1 MASRKKVS
9 QGLVRHTKLVQS
21 LFYQFFSKTY
31 LSQVTFSEF
40 FIGIYVSL
48 CPDFLPVQTNIIEA
62 LVLLRLS
69 YRWSLKFRHYLPVDL
84 LKVHLCDQDSLV
96 VKDKLNLILNDK
108 RSLAQVPIFLKGLSP
123 WYWDGVNQRHQIKNV
138 FSITICTA
146 SIELKNKLVI
156 LLSNRI
162 L

>member
-9 QGLVRHTKLVQS
+9 QGLVQHTKLVQTEES
-21 LFYQFFSKTY
+21 ILPIFFKNLFVTRY
-31 LSQVTFSEF
+31 LFK
-40 FIGIYVSL
+40 IYVSL

-62 LVLLRLS
+62 LILLRLS
-69 YRWSLKFRHYLPVDL
+69 YRWSHKFRHYLPVDL

-96 VKDKLNLILNDK
+96 VKDKLNLTLSDK

>member
-1 MASRKKVS
+1 MASRKNVS
-9 QGLVRHTKLVQS
+9 QGLVQHTKLVQTEES
-21 LFYQFFSKTY
+21 FLPFFFKNLFVTRY
-31 LSQVTFSEF
+31 LFK
-40 FIGIYVSL
+40 IYVSL

-62 LVLLRLS
+62 LILLRLS
-69 YRWSLKFRHYLPVDL
+69 YRWSHKFRHYLPVDL

-96 VKDKLNLILNDK
+96 VKDKLNLTLSDK

-123 WYWDGVNQRHQIKNV
+123 WYWDGVNQRQQIKNV
-138 FSITICTA
+138 FSITIRTA